1 MKSRSSNSGQA
12 GFTLVELLVV
22 IAIIGILV
30 GMLLPAVQQ
39 VRAAAR
45 RTACINNL
53 RQMGLAVQNYQSAR
67 LKYPPAAIAQSL
79 RIDPLTN
86 LPASYSVHAQLLP
99 EVEQQALYDQYFDFT
114 DPRGLPANLS
124 ANPIEIFL
132 CPAATQLDAV
142 ASPSAAPG
150 EPGLTVPR
158 DASHYLASTGPTVNL
173 ITGYATGIDVDG
185 DDVANN
191 GPEPI
196 NGYQNIGQNG
206 VFGADVRWNVGDPFT
221 HELLFNS
228 RSAKDT
234 TEIRDGTSNTIM
246 FGENSKSE
254 NLGSATPYIPLR
266 SGWAYGYETND
277 SGNSGILHCG
287 RSTGTEGI
295 NRSPAGTAMG
305 ASLAFGTN
313 VFKNDYPW
321 GSNHSGGAQ
330 FVFADGSARFVADT
344 IRPETIIAI
353 ASMAGS
359 DDTSELE

>member
-67 LKYPPAAIAQSL
+67 LKYPPAAIAQNL
-79 RIDPLTN
+79 RIDPMTN

-99 EVEQQALYDQYFDFT
+99 EVEQQALYDQYFDIN

-142 ASPSAAPG
+142 ASPSVSAG
-150 EPGLTVPR
+150 EPGLTVR
-158 DASHYLASTGPTVNL
+158 GDASHYLASSGPTVNL
-173 ITGYATGIDVDG
+173 ITGIAIGIDVDG
-185 DDVANN
+185 DDPDN
-191 GPEPI
+191 GPEDP
-196 NGYQNIGQNG
+196 NNFNNIGQDG
-206 VFGADVRWNVGDPFT
+206 VFGADVRWQSGDPFT
-221 HELLFNS
+221 HELLFSS
-228 RSAKDT
+228 RAAKDT

-254 NLGSATPYIPLR
+254 NLGSATAYIPLR
-266 SGWAYGYETND
+266 SGWPYGYETNN
-277 SGNSGILHCG
+277 SANSGVLHCA
-287 RSTGTEGI
+287 RSTGTQGI
-295 NRSPAGTAMG
+295 NRSPVGTSNG
-305 ASLAFGTN
+305 ATLAFGTN

-330 FVFADGSARFVADT
+330 FVFADGSARFVGDT
-344 IRPETIIAI
+344 IRPETMIAL

-359 DDTSELE
+359 DDTSELD